1 VIPLFQYSK
10 NAWGIGEHGR
20 VNGYPDAESA
30 AGERVIMIGEYGY
43 MEEGKLG
50 RPYDLSLMRRLT
62 HYAYPYKKVI
72 LFALLLT
79 MLITLMDLALPYL
92 SKIAIDRY
100 ILATWH
106 RVSLASLERP
116 VRKEITEALGQ
127 TLLESKDGAYAFVSH
142 ENLKK
147 LDPTLLHKLRS
158 SGLIAERGYY
168 RIPRHLE
175 GDFLKEEKDAFSLQD
190 GSRMVP
196 FDRVNTLKPGE
207 ILEVRAKDME
217 GLGAVGLV
225 LLAFLV
231 VSFWLGYGETYVL
244 ELIGQKIM
252 QDIRLELFE
261 KMQSQALS
269 FFDRHP
275 VGRLVT
281 RVTNDVENLNE
292 MFKSVM
298 ITVFKDI
305 FILTGILAVL
315 LYLNWKLALVCFTLL
330 PFIFGLTLL
339 FSFMAREAFRELRAK
354 VAKLNAFLQERITG
368 MRIVQLFATE
378 DFQKRS
384 FAEINHENY
393 IAGMKQIRV
402 FAVFMPV
409 MDLFSSFAVA
419 LLIWYG
425 GGKVIGEQLS
435 LGSLV
440 AFIGYMQMFFRPIR
454 DIAEKYNIMQSAM
467 ASTERIVEFLDHKEE
482 IPEPAR
488 PVKPGL
494 VLGHLQ
500 FDRVTFGYRKE
511 VPVLKD
517 VSFEVKPGEMVAI
530 VGATGA
536 GKTTVVNLIERFYDP
551 LEGRVLLDGADL
563 RQWPK
568 KDLQRQIGLVMQD
581 VFIFS
586 GSLADNIL
594 LGQDQ
599 TGPDTLERAI
609 TQANARSFIQR
620 LPKAME
626 QEIGEEGSNLSAGE
640 RQLLSFAR
648 ALAHDPKVLI
658 LDEATSSVDPE
669 TERLIQEAIL
679 AMTRKRTTLVVA
691 HRLSTI
697 RRADRIVVMHHGRI
711 REQGTH
717 EELMALKGVYYK
729 LNRFREA

>member
-1 VIPLFQYSK
+1 
-10 NAWGIGEHGR
+10 
-20 VNGYPDAESA
+20 
-30 AGERVIMIGEYGY
+30 MIGEYGY

-50 RPYDLSLMRRLT
+50 KPYDLSLMRRLS

-100 ILATWH
+100 ILATWY
-106 RVSLASLERP
+106 RVNLADLEQP

-127 TLLESKDGAYAFVSH
+127 TLLESKDGSYAFVSH

-147 LDPTLLHKLRS
+147 LDPALLHKFRS
-158 SGLIAERGYY
+158 SGHIAESGYY
-168 RIPRHLE
+168 RVPPRLE
-175 GDFLKEEKDAFSLQD
+175 MDFLKEENAAFSLQD
-190 GSRMVP
+190 GSWMVR
-196 FDRVNTLKPGE
+196 FESVNALKPDE
-207 ILEVRAKDME
+207 ILKVRAKDME

-225 LLAFLV
+225 LLAFLI
-231 VSFWLGYGETYVL
+231 VSFWLGYGESYLL

-275 VGRLVT
+275 VGLLVT
-281 RVTNDVENLNE
+281 RVTNDIENLNE

-305 FILTGILAVL
+305 FILTGILVVL
-315 LYLNWKLALVCFTLL
+315 LYLNWKLALVCFALL

-339 FSFMAREAFRELRAK
+339 FSSMAREAFRELRAK
-354 VAKLNAFLQERITG
+354 VAKLNAFLQEKITG

-378 DFQKRS
+378 EFQKRS

-393 IAGMKQIRV
+393 VAGMKQIRV

-419 LLIWYG
+419 LLIWHG

-440 AFIGYMQMFFRPIR
+440 AFIGYIQMFFRPIR

-482 IPEPAR
+482 IPEPEH
-488 PVKPGL
+488 PVKPER

-500 FDRVTFGYRKE
+500 FDQVTFGYRKE
-511 VPVLKD
+511 VSVLRD

-536 GKTTVVNLIERFYDP
+536 GKSTVVNLIERFYDP
-551 LEGRVLLDGADL
+551 LQGSVLLDGLDL
-563 RQWPK
+563 RRWRK
-568 KDLQRQIGLVMQD
+568 KELQRNIGLVMQD

-586 GSLADNIL
+586 GRLADNIL
-594 LGQDQ
+594 LGEDQ
-599 TGPDTLERAI
+599 AAPDALERAI
-609 TQANARSFIQR
+609 TQANARSFIER
-620 LPKAME
+620 LPKGVE

-648 ALAHDPKVLI
+648 ALAYDPKVLI

-679 AMTRKRTTLVVA
+679 TMTRKRTTLVVA

-697 RRADRIVVMHHGRI
+697 RRADRILVMHHGRI

-729 LNRFREA
+729 LNRFREV

>member
-1 VIPLFQYSK
+1 
-10 NAWGIGEHGR
+10 
-20 VNGYPDAESA
+20 
-30 AGERVIMIGEYGY
+30 MIGEYGY
-43 MEEGKLG
+43 MEEGRLG
-50 RPYDLSLMRRLT
+50 KPYDLSLMRRLT
-62 HYAYPYKKVI
+62 HYAYPYRKMI
-72 LFALLLT
+72 LLALLLT

-100 ILATWH
+100 ILATWY
-106 RVSLASLERP
+106 RVNLAPLEQSDRN
-116 VRKEITEALGQ
+116 RIAETLGKALQ
-127 TLLESKDGAYAFVSH
+127 ESKDGSQAFVSH

-147 LDPTLLHKLRS
+147 LDPALLHKLRS
-158 SGLIAERGYY
+158 NGLITERTYY
-168 RIPRHLE
+168 RIPPDLD
-175 GDFLKEEKDAFSLQD
+175 GNLLKEEKDAFSLQD
-190 GSRMVP
+190 RSRMVP
-196 FDRVNTLKPGE
+196 FERVNALQPSE
-207 ILEVRAKDME
+207 ILKVRAKDLE
-217 GLGAVGLV
+217 GLGGVGLV
-225 LLAFLV
+225 LLVFLF
-231 VSFWLGYGETYVL
+231 VSFWLGYGESYLL

-281 RVTNDVENLNE
+281 RVTNDIENLNE

-298 ITVFKDI
+298 ITVFKDV
-305 FILTGILAVL
+305 FILTGILGVL
-315 LYLNWKLALVCFTLL
+315 LYLNWKLALVCFGLL

-339 FSFMAREAFRELRAK
+339 FSSMAREAFRELRAK

-378 DFQKRS
+378 EFQKRN

-393 IAGMKQIRV
+393 LAGMKQIRV

-419 LLIWYG
+419 LLIWHG

-440 AFIGYMQMFFRPIR
+440 AFIGYIQMFFRPIR

-482 IPEPAR
+482 IPEAEH
-488 PVKPGL
+488 PVIPEP
-494 VLGHLQ
+494 VLGHLR
-500 FDRVTFGYRKE
+500 FDQVTFGYRKE
-511 VPVLKD
+511 VPVLRD

-536 GKTTVVNLIERFYDP
+536 GKSTVASLIERFYDP
-551 LEGRVLLDGADL
+551 LGGRVLLDGVDL

-568 KDLQRQIGLVMQD
+568 KDLQRHIGLVMQD
-581 VFIFS
+581 VFIFA

-594 LGQDQ
+594 LGEGQA
-599 TGPDTLERAI
+599 GPDTLERAI

-620 LPKAME
+620 LPMGMD
-626 QEIGEEGSNLSAGE
+626 QEIGEQGSNLSAGE

-648 ALAHDPKVLI
+648 ALAYDPKVLI

-679 AMTRKRTTLVVA
+679 TMTRKRTTLVIA

-697 RRADRIVVMHHGRI
+697 RRADRILVMHHGRI

-729 LNRFREA
+729 LNRFREV

>member
-1 VIPLFQYSK
+1 
-10 NAWGIGEHGR
+10 
-20 VNGYPDAESA
+20 
-30 AGERVIMIGEYGY
+30 MIGEYGY

-50 RPYDLSLMRRLT
+50 KPYDLSLVRRLT

-100 ILATWH
+100 ILATWY
-106 RVSLASLERP
+106 RLSLASLEQP
-116 VRKEITEALGQ
+116 VRKELTKALGQ
-127 TLLESKDGAYAFVSH
+127 ALQESKDGSYAFVSH

-147 LDPTLLHKLRS
+147 LDPALLHKFRS
-158 SGLIAERGYY
+158 NGLIAERGYY
-168 RIPRHLE
+168 RIPPPLE
-175 GDFLKEEKDAFSLQD
+175 GDFLKEETDAFSLQD
-190 GSRMVP
+190 ESRMVP
-196 FDRVNTLKPGE
+196 FDRVNALQPGE
-207 ILEVRAKDME
+207 ILKVRAKDLE

-225 LLAFLV
+225 LLGFLV
-231 VSFWLGYGETYVL
+231 VSFWLGYGESYLL

-261 KMQSQALS
+261 KIQSQALS

-315 LYLNWKLALVCFTLL
+315 LYLNWKLALVCFALL

-339 FSFMAREAFRELRAK
+339 FSSMAREAFRELRAK

-378 DFQKRS
+378 DFQKRG

-393 IAGMKQIRV
+393 VAGMKQIRV

-419 LLIWYG
+419 LLIWHG

-440 AFIGYMQMFFRPIR
+440 AFIGYIQMFFRPIR

-482 IPEPAR
+482 IPEPEN
-488 PVKPGL
+488 PVKPER

-500 FDRVTFGYRKE
+500 FDQVTFGYRKD

-551 LEGRVLLDGADL
+551 LQGSVLLDGVDL
-563 RQWPK
+563 RRWPK
-568 KDLQRQIGLVMQD
+568 KDLQQQIGLVMQD

-594 LGQDQ
+594 LGEDQ
-599 TGPDTLERAI
+599 AGPDALERAI
-609 TQANARSFIQR
+609 TQANARSFIEK
-620 LPKAME
+620 LPKGMD
-626 QEIGEEGSNLSAGE
+626 QEIGEQGSNLSAGE

-648 ALAHDPKVLI
+648 ALAYDPKVLI

-669 TERLIQEAIL
+669 TEHLIQEAIL
-679 AMTRKRTTLVVA
+679 TMTRKRTTLVVA

-697 RRADRIVVMHHGRI
+697 RRADRILVMHPGRI

-729 LNRFREA
+729 LNRFREV

>member
-1 VIPLFQYSK
+1 
-10 NAWGIGEHGR
+10 
-20 VNGYPDAESA
+20 
-30 AGERVIMIGEYGY
+30 
-43 MEEGKLG
+43 
-50 RPYDLSLMRRLT
+50 
-62 HYAYPYKKVI
+62 
-72 LFALLLT
+72 
-79 MLITLMDLALPYL
+79 
-92 SKIAIDRY
+92 
-100 ILATWH
+100 
-106 RVSLASLERP
+106 
-116 VRKEITEALGQ
+116 
-127 TLLESKDGAYAFVSH
+127 
-142 ENLKK
+142 
-147 LDPTLLHKLRS
+147 
-158 SGLIAERGYY
+158 
-168 RIPRHLE
+168 
-175 GDFLKEEKDAFSLQD
+175 
-190 GSRMVP
+190 MVP
-196 FDRVNTLKPGE
+196 FESVNALKPGE
-207 ILEVRAKDME
+207 ILKVRAKDME

-225 LLAFLV
+225 LLAFLI
-231 VSFWLGYGETYVL
+231 VSFWLGYGESYLL

-275 VGRLVT
+275 VGLLVT
-281 RVTNDVENLNE
+281 RVTNDIENLNE

-305 FILTGILAVL
+305 FILTGILVVL
-315 LYLNWKLALVCFTLL
+315 LYLNWKLALVCFALL

-339 FSFMAREAFRELRAK
+339 FSSMAREAFRELRAK

-378 DFQKRS
+378 EFQKRS

-393 IAGMKQIRV
+393 VAGMKQIRV

-419 LLIWYG
+419 LLIWHG

-440 AFIGYMQMFFRPIR
+440 AFIGYIQMFFRPIR

-482 IPEPAR
+482 IPEPEH
-488 PVKPGL
+488 PVKPER

-500 FDRVTFGYRKE
+500 FDQVTFGYRKE
-511 VPVLKD
+511 VSVLRD

-536 GKTTVVNLIERFYDP
+536 GKSTVVNLIERFYDP
-551 LEGRVLLDGADL
+551 LQGSVLLDGLDL
-563 RQWPK
+563 RRWPK
-568 KDLQRQIGLVMQD
+568 KELQRNIGLVMQD

-586 GSLADNIL
+586 GRLADNIL
-594 LGQDQ
+594 LGEDQ
-599 TGPDTLERAI
+599 AAPDALEQAI
-609 TQANARSFIQR
+609 TQANARSFIER
-620 LPKAME
+620 LPKGIE

-648 ALAHDPKVLI
+648 ALAYDPKVLI

-679 AMTRKRTTLVVA
+679 TMTRKRTTLVVA

-697 RRADRIVVMHHGRI
+697 RRADRILVMHHGRI

-729 LNRFREA
+729 LNRFREV

>member
-1 VIPLFQYSK
+1 
-10 NAWGIGEHGR
+10 
-20 VNGYPDAESA
+20 
-30 AGERVIMIGEYGY
+30 MIGEYGY

-50 RPYDLSLMRRLT
+50 KPYDLSLMRRLS

-92 SKIAIDRY
+92 IKIAIDRY
-100 ILATWH
+100 ILATWY
-106 RVSLASLERP
+106 RVNLADLEQP
-116 VRKEITEALGQ
+116 VRKEITEALGR
-127 TLLESKDGAYAFVSH
+127 TLLESKDGSHAFVSH

-147 LDPTLLHKLRS
+147 LDPALLRKFRS
-158 SGLIAERGYY
+158 TGIIAERGYY
-168 RIPRHLE
+168 RVPSHLE
-175 GDFLKEEKDAFSLQD
+175 GNLSKDEKDAFSLQD
-190 GSRMVP
+190 GSWMVP
-196 FDRVNTLKPGE
+196 FESVNALKPGE
-207 ILEVRAKDME
+207 ILKVRAKDME

-225 LLAFLV
+225 LLAFLI
-231 VSFWLGYGETYVL
+231 VSFWLGYGESYLL

-275 VGRLVT
+275 VGLLVT
-281 RVTNDVENLNE
+281 RVTNDIENLNE

-305 FILTGILAVL
+305 FILTGILVVL
-315 LYLNWKLALVCFTLL
+315 LYLNWKLALVCFALL

-339 FSFMAREAFRELRAK
+339 FSSMAREAFRELRAK

-378 DFQKRS
+378 EFQKRS

-393 IAGMKQIRV
+393 VAGMKQIRV

-419 LLIWYG
+419 LLIWVG

-440 AFIGYMQMFFRPIR
+440 AFIGYIQMFFRPIR

-482 IPEPAR
+482 IPEPEH
-488 PVKPGL
+488 PVKPER

-500 FDRVTFGYRKE
+500 FDQVTFGYRKE
-511 VPVLKD
+511 VPVLRD

-551 LEGRVLLDGADL
+551 LQGSVLLDGLDL
-563 RQWPK
+563 RRWPK
-568 KDLQRQIGLVMQD
+568 KELQRNIGLVMQD

-586 GSLADNIL
+586 GRLADNIL
-594 LGQDQ
+594 LGEDQ
-599 TGPDTLERAI
+599 AAPDALEQAI
-609 TQANARSFIQR
+609 TQANARSFIER
-620 LPKAME
+620 LPKGIE

-648 ALAHDPKVLI
+648 ALAYDPKVLI

-679 AMTRKRTTLVVA
+679 TMTRKRTTLVVA

-697 RRADRIVVMHHGRI
+697 RRADRILVMHHGRI

-729 LNRFREA
+729 LNRFREV

>member
-1 VIPLFQYSK
+1 
-10 NAWGIGEHGR
+10 
-20 VNGYPDAESA
+20 
-30 AGERVIMIGEYGY
+30 MIGEYGY

-50 RPYDLSLMRRLT
+50 KPYDLRLMRRLT
-62 HYAYPYKKVI
+62 RYAYPYKKVI
-72 LFALLLT
+72 LVALALT
-79 MLITLMDLALPYL
+79 MLITLMDLSLPYL

-100 ILATWH
+100 ILATWY
-106 RVSLASLERP
+106 RVNLASLEQP
-116 VRKEITEALGQ
+116 AIEEIRGPLGQ
-127 TLLESKDGAYAFVSH
+127 DLEQSEDGLNAFVSH
-142 ENLKK
+142 EHVKK
-147 LDPTLLHKLRS
+147 LDPALVQKLKSAGLLSDK
-158 SGLIAERGYY
+158 GYC
-168 RIPRHLE
+168 RVPPNLA
-175 GDFLKEEKDAFSLQD
+175 DTFSKEERDVYSLQD

-196 FDRVNTLKPGE
+196 FERVNAMKPDE
-207 ILEVRAKDME
+207 ILKVRAKDMG
-217 GLGAVGLV
+217 GLTLIGMV
-225 LLAFLV
+225 LLAFLII
-231 VSFWLGYGETYVL
+231 SFGLSYGETYIL
-244 ELIGQKIM
+244 DLIGQKIM
-252 QDIRLELFE
+252 QDIRLDLFQ
-261 KMQSQALS
+261 KIQAQALS

-315 LYLNWKLALVCFTLL
+315 LYLNWKLALVCFALL

-339 FSFMAREAFRELRAK
+339 FSSLARQAFRELRAK

-368 MRIVQLFATE
+368 MRIVQLFVTE
-378 DFQKRS
+378 EFQRKA

-393 IAGMKQIRV
+393 VAGMKQIRI

-409 MDLFSSFAVA
+409 MDLFLSFAVA
-419 LLIWYG
+419 LLIWHG
-425 GGKVIGEQLS
+425 GGKVINEELS

-440 AFIGYMQMFFRPIR
+440 AFLSYIQMFFRPIR

-482 IPEPAR
+482 IPEPEH
-488 PVKPGL
+488 PVVPEP
-494 VLGHLQ
+494 VLGHLR
-500 FDRVTFGYRKE
+500 FEHVSFGYRKG

-517 VSFEVKPGEMVAI
+517 VTFEVKPGEMVAI

-551 LEGRVLLDGADL
+551 LEGRVLLDNEDL
-563 RQWPK
+563 RHWPK
-568 KDLQRQIGLVMQD
+568 KVLQRHIGLVMQD

-594 LGQDQ
+594 LGDDSQ
-599 TGPDTLERAI
+599 GSEAVERAI
-609 TQANARSFIQR
+609 TQANARSFIQK
-620 LPKAME
+620 LPKGME
-626 QEIGEEGSNLSAGE
+626 QDIGEEGSNLSAGE

-648 ALAHDPKVLI
+648 ALAYNPKVLI

-679 AMTRKRTTLVVA
+679 TMTQKRTTLVIA

-697 RRADRIVVMHHGRI
+697 RRADRILVMHHGRI

>member
-1 VIPLFQYSK
+1 
-10 NAWGIGEHGR
+10 
-20 VNGYPDAESA
+20 
-30 AGERVIMIGEYGY
+30 MIGEYGY

-50 RPYDLSLMRRLT
+50 KPYDLRLLRRLT
-62 HYAYPYKKVI
+62 RYAYPYRKAI
-72 LFALLLT
+72 LLALVLT
-79 MLITLMDLALPYL
+79 MLITLMDLSLPYL
-92 SKIAIDRY
+92 SKVAIDRY
-100 ILATWH
+100 ILATWY
-106 RVSLASLERP
+106 RLTLGSLEQSAKEEI
-116 VRKEITEALGQ
+116 RKTLGHALE
-127 TLLESKDGAYAFVSH
+127 ESDDGLYAFVSH
-142 ENLKK
+142 EELKR
-147 LDPTLLHKLRS
+147 LDP
-158 SGLIAERGYY
+158 GLVHRLKGTGVLSDRGYC
-168 RIPRHLE
+168 RVPPPVKDSPLR
-175 GDFLKEEKDAFSLQD
+175 EETDVFSLRD
-190 GSRMVP
+190 GSRMAP
-196 FDRVNTLKPGE
+196 FEKVNAMKPDE
-207 ILEVRAKDME
+207 ILKVRAKDME
-217 GLGAVGLV
+217 GLGRIGMV

-231 VSFWLGYGETYVL
+231 ISFWLSYGETYVL
-244 ELIGQKIM
+244 ELIGQRIM
-252 QDIRLELFE
+252 QDIRLDLFE
-261 KMQSQALS
+261 RMQSQALS

-315 LYLNWKLALVCFTLL
+315 LYLNWKLALVCFALL

-339 FSFMAREAFRELRAK
+339 FSFMARQAFRELRAK

-378 DFQKRS
+378 EFQRKT
-384 FAEINHENY
+384 FAGINHENY
-393 IAGMKQIRV
+393 VAGMKQIRI

-409 MDLFSSFAVA
+409 MDLFLSFAVA
-419 LLIWYG
+419 LLIWHG
-425 GGKVIGEQLS
+425 GGKVINEELS

-440 AFIGYMQMFFRPIR
+440 AFLSYIQMFFRPIR

-467 ASTERIVEFLDHKEE
+467 ASTERIVEFLDHQEE
-482 IPEPAR
+482 VSEPEH
-488 PVKPGL
+488 PVTPDP

-500 FDRVTFGYRKE
+500 FEQVTFGYRKE
-511 VPVLKD
+511 VPVLKE

-536 GKTTVVNLIERFYDP
+536 GKSTVVNLIERFYDP
-551 LEGRVLLDGADL
+551 LEGRVLLDGVDL

-568 KDLQRQIGLVMQD
+568 KDVQRNIGLVMQD
-581 VFIFS
+581 VFVFS

-594 LGQDQ
+594 LGDHRAD
-599 TGPDTLERAI
+599 PEVLDLAI
-609 TQANARSFIQR
+609 TQANARSFIQK
-620 LPKAME
+620 LPKGTE
-626 QEIGEEGSNLSAGE
+626 QDIGEEGSNLSAGE

-648 ALAHDPKVLI
+648 ALAHQPKVLI

-669 TERLIQEAIL
+669 TERLIQEAIFT
-679 AMTRKRTTLVVA
+679 MTRKRTTLVIA

-697 RRADRIVVMHHGRI
+697 RKADRILVMHHGRI

-729 LNRFREA
+729 LNRFRES

>member
-1 VIPLFQYSK
+1 
-10 NAWGIGEHGR
+10 
-20 VNGYPDAESA
+20 
-30 AGERVIMIGEYGY
+30 MIGEYGY

-50 RPYDLSLMRRLT
+50 KPYDLGLLRRLIR
-62 HYAYPYKKVI
+62 YAFPYRAMI

-100 ILATWH
+100 ILATWY
-106 RVSLASLERP
+106 RVGLASLEAP
-116 VRKEITEALGQ
+116 VKKQISETLGKDLRKSEDQ
-127 TLLESKDGAYAFVSH
+127 SVAFVSH

-147 LDPTLLHKLRS
+147 LDPALLHKLRS
-158 SGLIAERGYY
+158 RGLIPEKGYY
-168 RIPRHLE
+168 RIPAAGETDLLR
-175 GDFLKEEKDAFSLQD
+175 EELGSLLLQD
-190 GSRMVP
+190 GAWMVP
-196 FDRVNTLKPGE
+196 MESVNALKPDE
-207 ILEVRAKDME
+207 ILKVRGKDIQ
-217 GLGAVGLV
+217 GLGMVGLV
-225 LLAFLV
+225 LLGFLV
-231 VSFWLGYGETYVL
+231 VSFWLGYGESYLL

-252 QDIRLELFE
+252 QDIRLDLF
-261 KMQSQALS
+261 KKIQSQALS

-281 RVTNDVENLNE
+281 RVTNDIENLNE
-292 MFKSVM
+292 MFKSVLV
-298 ITVFKDI
+298 TVFKDI
-305 FILTGILAVL
+305 FIVTGILVVL

-339 FSFMAREAFRELRAK
+339 FSSLAREAFRELRAK
-354 VAKLNAFLQERITG
+354 VAMLNAFLQERITG
-368 MRIVQLFATE
+368 MRTVQLFATE
-378 DFQKRS
+378 ESQKRR

-393 IAGMKQIRV
+393 VAGMKQIRV

-409 MDLFSSFAVA
+409 MDLLLSFAVA
-419 LLIWYG
+419 LLIWHG
-425 GGKVIGEQLS
+425 GGKVISEQLS
-435 LGSLV
+435 LGELV
-440 AFIGYMQMFFRPIR
+440 AFLSYIQMFFRPIR

-467 ASTERIVEFLDHKEE
+467 ASTERIVEFLDHQEE
-482 IPEPAR
+482 IPEPDH
-488 PVKPGL
+488 PVKPERS
-494 VLGHLQ
+494 LGHVQ
-500 FDRVTFGYRKE
+500 FDRVSFGYRKE
-511 VPVLKD
+511 VPVLRE

-536 GKTTVVNLIERFYDP
+536 GKSTVVNLIERFYDP
-551 LEGRVLLDGADL
+551 QEGRVLLDGVDL
-563 RQWPK
+563 RRWPR
-568 KDLQRQIGLVMQD
+568 KDLQTQVGLVMQD

-594 LGQDQ
+594 LGGDHA
-599 TGPDTLERAI
+599 GPEALERAI
-609 TQANARSFIQR
+609 TQANARSFIEKM
-620 LPKAME
+620 PKGME
-626 QEIGEEGSNLSAGE
+626 QEIGEQGSNLSAGE

-679 AMTRKRTTLVVA
+679 SMTSKRTTLVVA

-697 RRADRIVVMHHGRI
+697 RRADRILVMHHGRI

-729 LNRFREA
+729 LNRFREV